1 MLASETGSRSGV
13 ATRAALYCRVSTDEQ
28 AEAGTIGIQ
37 LHNTRRYADAM
48 GFEVVATYKDEGW
61 SGAIPIEQRPDGKR
75 MMADARKNAFDALII
90 WKLDRLGRDV
100 ISVLQTVDELDKQGV
115 AFYSVTEQFNTAPP
129 FGRLVLT
136 VMAAI
141 AEMERS
147 VILQRTNEGKIKN
160 AREGKWAG
168 GAYPYG
174 YRIDE
179 AGYLVEYPPEA
190 DIVRMIYNMYVNE
203 KMGTPAITAEL
214 NARGIP
220 SPYANRGY
228 RNRLSEERFGKMS
241 GRWAV
246 GSVARL
252 LQSPTCMGK
261 LVYNNKRAKEPVLI
275 EVPPIIDAD
284 TWERAQ
290 EQRRD
295 NFSDV
300 RRNGK
305 RQHLLSGLIKCGLC
319 GLTYVAGMGG
329 AQNKTVYYRCGGK
342 DYTSPHR
349 LQRCESAFVRAE
361 PLENAVWADIRA
373 FALNPGEVLTHLAAQ
388 AEQGRLQAAEI
399 ERQIVEIGDQLEA
412 GRQWRQEVIRL
423 RRLGKITEDDMVI
436 QLDDLAHEERKL
448 LVQKDKLFEQQLA
461 QEQSQERLREAALV
475 LERIRGQVDNASF
488 EVKRD
493 LVRRLVDHI
502 LIETQ
507 GEGRPKKAKATI
519 VYCFALN
526 RPESDIM
533 VNVVDLPLP

>member
-1 MLASETGSRSGV
+1 MLASETGTRTH
-13 ATRAALYCRVSTDEQ
+13 AAARAALYCRVSTDEQ

-37 LHNTRRYADAM
+37 LHNTRRYAEAM
-48 GFEVVATYKDEGW
+48 GFDIVATYKDEGW

-179 AGYLVEYPPEA
+179 AGYLIEYPPEA
-190 DIVRMIYNMYVNE
+190 DIVRMIYDMYVNQ
-203 KMGTPAITAEL
+203 KMGTPAITTEL
-214 NARGIP
+214 NVRGIP

-228 RNRLSEERFGKMS
+228 RNRRSEERFGKMS

-261 LVYNNKRAKEPVLI
+261 LVYNNKRAKEPIVI
-275 EVPPIIDAD
+275 EVPPIVDAE

-295 NFSDV
+295 TYSDM
-300 RRNGK
+300 RRTGK
-305 RQHLLSGLIKCGLC
+305 RKYLLAGLIKCGMC
-319 GLTYVAGMGG
+319 GLTYVGRLGG
-329 AQNKTVYYRCGGK
+329 SQNKTTYYYCGGK
-342 DYTSPHR
+342 EYVSPFR
-349 LQRCESAFVRAE
+349 LQKCESALIRAE

-373 FALNPGEVLTHLAAQ
+373 FALNPGEVLSHLAAQ
-388 AEQGRLQAAEI
+388 AEQGRLNAAEI
-399 ERQIVEIGDQLEA
+399 ERQIAEIGDKLEA
-412 GRQWRQEVIRL
+412 GRQWRQEVLRL
-423 RRLGKITEDDMVI
+423 RRVGKITEDDMVI
-436 QLDDLAHEERKL
+436 QLDELAHEERKL
-448 LVQKDKLFEQQLA
+448 LVQKDKLFEKQLA
-461 QEQSQERLREAALV
+461 QEQTQERLKEAAAV

-488 EVKRD
+488 EAKRD

-502 LIETQ
+502 IVETV
-507 GEGRPKKAKATI
+507 GEGRRKKAKATV
-519 VYCFALN
+519 VYCFTLN
-526 RPESDIM
+526 RPEGDVM
-533 VNVVDLPLP
+533 VNVVDLQVS